1 MLYYCQSFFALTTED
16 SYSHFLL
23 CKLTVNSAVNF
34 QPAAGEAEL
43 PPYNSS
49 QILQEAFNLRVRL
62 NEDAESDDFRVQTQQ
77 PVLVAFVEALQE
89 YMEQTSTSL
98 FVPET
103 GGRAVVNAEYVLS
116 PLICR
121 GLSLII

>member
-1 MLYYCQSFFALTTED
+1 M
-16 SYSHFLL
+16 
-23 CKLTVNSAVNF
+23 
-34 QPAAGEAEL
+34 
-43 PPYNSS
+43 
-49 QILQEAFNLRVRL
+49 RL

-103 GGRAVVNAEYVLS
+103 SGQAVVNAEYVCL
-116 PLICR
+116 L
-121 GLSLII
+121 